1 MMLEV
6 LVAMVQAAPNR
17 TDAEVI
23 VLEAPRP
30 APASD
35 QVEFEV
41 ELVAAHAVPGQAEM
55 LGSHVGQRLLV
66 RARRE
71 WLPDVKAGARIRL
84 LLEFVGPGMPL
95 QLRPGTE

>member
-1 MMLEV
+1 
-6 LVAMVQAAPNR
+6 
-17 TDAEVI
+17 

-41 ELVAAHAVPGQAEM
+41 ELVAAHVVPGQTEM
-55 LGSHVGQRLLV
+55 LGSRVGQRLLV

-71 WLPDVKAGARIRL
+71 WLPDVQVGERIRL

-95 QLRPGTE
+95 QLRPSKG